1 MKKIIILFFITLICI
16 LPVASASPTTLQIT
30 PPSKVLQVGETFNI
44 TINVIPG
51 QDIDTV
57 AIDLLRWNA
66 GIIDCISVQKGNL
79 FANPLIWMS
88 GKINNTAGKLQYLVM
103 ASNVPTAEEKQFCT
117 ITFKAKM
124 EGISTISILESGVA
138 RNGTALTKKIL
149 NSCQLTVG
157 TNYIAPSSN
166 ITSNNSSKN
175 TSQTNQTKPID
186 NTTQPVTNN
195 TNPSGND
202 TTNQTLI
209 PISNI
214 NNTNKSTNKEA
225 ISPGLLDNIPP
236 TTIIYA
242 IVAIVIISVFSYIII
257 RHFQHKQEDR
267 EDEEMEQDIPR
278 GETDL
283 DDFITH
289 NFGA

>member
-16 LPVASASPTTLQIT
+16 LPLASASPTTLQIT
-30 PPSKVLQVGETFNI
+30 PPSKVIQIGETFNI
-44 TINVIPG
+44 TINVTPG

-79 FANPLIWMS
+79 FVNPLIWMS

-103 ASNVPTAEEKQFCT
+103 ASNVPTKEEKQFCT
-117 ITFKAKM
+117 ITFKAKT

-138 RNGTALTKKIL
+138 RNGTALAKKIL

-157 TNYIAPSSN
+157 TNYIAPPSN
-166 ITSNNSSKN
+166 TSNNPN
-175 TSQTNQTKPID
+175 QTNQTEPIE
-186 NTTQPVTNN
+186 NTTQPVNNN
-195 TNPSGND
+195 TTQTPHDN

-209 PISNI
+209 PISNT

-242 IVAIVIISVFSYIII
+242 IVAIIIISIFSYIIV